1 MNIHYFQHVPF
12 EGLGSIADWVNVP
25 GHKVTATRFYED
37 NRLPFVDI
45 CDMLIVMGG
54 PMGVHDE
61 KQYPW
66 LKKEK
71 KFIEKAITKGK
82 KVVGVCLGAQLIAD
96 VLGAKVYKNKEKEI
110 GWYPVEFIPHP
121 FLPANP
127 PSLTVFHWHGDTFDL
142 PKNSVQLAKSS
153 VCENQAFL
161 YGEKTLGLQFHL
173 EATEDSIN
181 AMVQNCRQELFE
193 VGNFI
198 QNEEEILNHSISGR
212 NNTLLKT
219 MLGNL

>member
-12 EGLGSIADWVNVP
+12 EGLGSITDWVNSP

-71 KFIEKAITKGK
+71 KFIEKAIVKGK
-82 KVVGVCLGAQLIAD
+82 KVVGICLGAQLIAD
-96 VLGAKVYKNKEKEI
+96 VLGAKVYPNKEKEI
-110 GWYPVEFIPHP
+110 GWFPIEFKAHSFVSSAPS
-121 FLPANP
+121 
-127 PSLTVFHWHGDTFDL
+127 SLTVFHWHGDTFDL
-142 PKNSVQLAKSS
+142 PPNAVHLAKS
-153 VCENQAFL
+153 VACENQAFL
-161 YGEKTLGLQFHL
+161 YNNNVLGLQFHM
-173 EATEDSIN
+173 EATGDSIT
-181 AMVQNCRQELFE
+181 ALLQNCRNELIE
-193 VGNFI
+193 ANFI
-198 QNEEEILNHSISGR
+198 QSEEEILNYPISER
-212 NNTLLKT
+212 NNRLLQN
-219 MLGNL
+219 MLSSL